1 MFQIEQQKAE
11 KIIHSYCK
19 NTGLPEPIGLQWNPI
34 PFSGEWG
41 ISTSFFRLAAQ
52 EARQQKSKNETQK
65 SVPVRAQEIASEIA
79 KELEGIEEF
88 SHIEA
93 KNGYL
98 NLYFSTQ
105 EYSNRV
111 ISTILQE
118 GDKFGYSEFN
128 HKRIMVEFS
137 QPNTHKAFH
146 VGHLRN
152 VILGASICN
161 ILEAAGYDVIR
172 TNYIGDIGLHVIK
185 WLWNYIKFHTGEE
198 PGEDKTRWM
207 GDLYAEA
214 DKHLANN
221 PQYEAEVRE
230 LFSRWDNND
239 PEIVALWEKTRK
251 WSLEGFDQIYQM
263 LGVSFDKVY
272 YESEVEEPGKKLVE
286 KMIQD
291 GIAIDERPE
300 GPVIVR
306 LDDLLG
312 NKKEEY
318 RVLVVL
324 RSDGTSLYSTKD
336 LALAIQKFSDYDL
349 YKSIYVIDVRQSLY
363 MRQIFKTLEI
373 MGYAWAKDC
382 YHLAYEIVTLPG
394 NVTMSSREGT
404 VVLLED
410 LVREATIRAKEI
422 VENKNPSLTSQQKDE
437 ISHSVALG
445 ALKYT
450 MLARD
455 NTKIVTFD
463 WESAMDFDG
472 QAAPYIQYAH
482 VRANSILKRFG
493 TTIPNATNPS
503 HKLEPTEIQLIDLL
517 SRFPSEVQRAAEDL
531 KPLHLTNLAY
541 QIAKA
546 FNDFYNQC
554 PVIKAEPEIRVFRI
568 RLVAAV
574 KQTLANILK
583 ILGISAP
590 NVM

>member
-1 MFQIEQQKAE
+1 
-11 KIIHSYCK
+11 
-19 NTGLPEPIGLQWNPI
+19 
-34 PFSGEWG
+34 
-41 ISTSFFRLAAQ
+41 
-52 EARQQKSKNETQK
+52 
-65 SVPVRAQEIASEIA
+65 
-79 KELEGIEEF
+79 
-88 SHIEA
+88 
-93 KNGYL
+93 
-98 NLYFSTQ
+98 
-105 EYSNRV
+105 
-111 ISTILQE
+111 
-118 GDKFGYSEFN
+118 
-128 HKRIMVEFS
+128 
-137 QPNTHKAFH
+137 
-146 VGHLRN
+146 
-152 VILGASICN
+152 
-161 ILEAAGYDVIR
+161 
-172 TNYIGDIGLHVIK
+172 
-185 WLWNYIKFHTGEE
+185 
-198 PGEDKTRWM
+198 
-207 GDLYAEA
+207 
-214 DKHLANN
+214 
-221 PQYEAEVRE
+221 
-230 LFSRWDNND
+230 
-239 PEIVALWEKTRK
+239 
-251 WSLEGFDQIYQM
+251 
-263 LGVSFDKVY
+263 
-272 YESEVEEPGKKLVE
+272 
-286 KMIQD
+286 
-291 GIAIDERPE
+291 
-300 GPVIVR
+300 
-306 LDDLLG
+306 
-312 NKKEEY
+312 
-318 RVLVVL
+318 
-324 RSDGTSLYSTKD
+324 
-336 LALAIQKFSDYDL
+336 
-349 YKSIYVIDVRQSLY
+349 